1 MKRNELWLITAAM
14 VLLAAFSLIWYGQ
27 PLRPASGAAGGDVG
41 QTRTGTEAAGAK
53 FDQRTESV
61 RPPFGRILAGNAGAP
76 TPQTVRVRADEVLAT
91 VNGTNVTLKDL
102 TPVKPESRLEER
114 TMGLDMYQMLLKRA
128 VERELAFQFAQ
139 ARGVTL
145 TDAQQRSLMS
155 LRARSEQ
162 QEPGVFDNLGR
173 SAVNTEFEQRDLTGL
188 MLLNN
193 LAAQAGLP
201 SPYVTPE
208 QVEQYFVEHSK
219 DYPPIPDDPP
229 KRQEALNFIN
239 ADIRN
244 RLAPMVKAEH
254 EEQLRGFIDQLSLL
268 ASLHI
273 GGGG

>member
-1 MKRNELWLITAAM
+1 
-14 VLLAAFSLIWYGQ
+14 
-27 PLRPASGAAGGDVG
+27 
-41 QTRTGTEAAGAK
+41 
-53 FDQRTESV
+53 
-61 RPPFGRILAGNAGAP
+61 
-76 TPQTVRVRADEVLAT
+76 
-91 VNGTNVTLKDL
+91 
-102 TPVKPESRLEER
+102 
-114 TMGLDMYQMLLKRA
+114 MGLEMYQMLLKRA

-162 QEPGVFDNLGR
+162 QEPGLFDNLGR

-201 SPYVTPE
+201 APYVTPK

-219 DYPPIPDDPP
+219 DYPPLPDDPA

-244 RLAPMVKAEH
+244 RLAPTVRAEH
-254 EEQLRGFIDQLSLL
+254 EEQLRGFIDQLSFL
-268 ASLHI
+268 ASLQI